1 MESNKNFS
9 IGQQL
14 TLSVRD
20 ASNLT
25 HLGLTSMWK
34 LVSDGEIP
42 SFKVGR
48 RRMIS
53 RKALVEWVESRE
65 SKALEGQHGQRE

>member
-9 IGQQL
+9 ISQQL

-20 ASNLT
+20 AASLT

-53 RKALVEWVESRE
+53 RKALVEWIEIRE